1 MATNGWNTE
10 TDDYD
15 IFSLPGD
22 TVTGRPGSP
31 ELDENGHLVV
41 DTHYFP
47 MSTTPQSMMD
57 QDPNNTGPTNDF
69 FTEFPISIDI
79 NGYIFYNGENTGI
92 NVRGPAGFSHLSF
105 DELTPEQIASL
116 KGADGA
122 DGADGING
130 LDGRDGENGYS
141 AYEVWLADNGWLD
154 HPELHPVSDFFQYIA
169 DLANAIVIAGVG
181 TGSIILNYVGA
192 NSTASGA
199 GATAIGQ
206 NTNASGLN
214 SIAAGLNTNAGYSY
228 QTVFGK
234 FNDNK
239 SINAIEVGNGNT
251 NLSRKNIFELTW
263 SGDLQVF
270 GDITDGR
277 GNVLKDKVTKEEG
290 KGLSSNDFT
299 DSYKNFIDN
308 YTVDTEISA
317 LSTNPVTNSAIAI
330 ALAQVAE
337 AGGKPTQGENT
348 ESTDIGFLQPTIM
361 ADGTMNAAWY
371 STDLTWNEQRKVLK
385 TRAETGSYNNIFA
398 FGNNLAA
405 SADNQLIFGKYNE
418 PKSADVIEIGYG
430 TASNNRKNILELTNA
445 GNLTT
450 AGTITDGL
458 GNILSNKQ
466 NLLSWDSEPTEN
478 STNVVRSGDLY
489 DYLVAHGINPSGGL
503 NIPEIPILQAQV
515 AALIQRVTIL
525 ESLVAAIGNPREIPD
540 DTYNQ
545 DIYRIGI
552 DKGEF
557 YIQLIED
564 EQEVEEDGD
573 DTEQNSTE

>member
-1 MATNGWNTE
+1 MRMDIDTN
-10 TDDYD
+10 DYD
-15 IFSLPGD
+15 IYNSQGSPQPLPG
-22 TVTGRPGSP
+22 TPSI
-31 ELDENGHLVV
+31 DENGHLIIPE
-41 DTHYFP
+41 DPFFSP
-47 MSTTPQSMMD
+47 STLENSLMD
-57 QDPNNTGPTNDF
+57 KDPRNTGPTTDF
-69 FTEFPISIDI
+69 WSNFPLAIDI
-79 NGYIFYNGENTGI
+79 NGNIFYYNENTGI
-92 NVRGPAGFSHLSF
+92 NLRGPAGFSHLSF

-116 KGADGA
+116 KGTDGA
-122 DGADGING
+122 DGVDGING
-130 LDGRDGENGYS
+130 ADGRDGENGYS
-141 AYEVWLADNGWLD
+141 AYEVWLQENGWLD
-154 HPELHPVSDFFQYIA
+154 HPELHPISDFFQYIA
-169 DLANAIVIAGVG
+169 DLANAIVVAGTG

-192 NSTASGA
+192 NSTASGV

-206 NTNASGLN
+206 NTNAGGLN
-214 SIAAGLNTNAGYSY
+214 SIAAGLNTNAEYSY

-234 FNDNK
+234 FNNNK
-239 SINAIEVGNGNT
+239 SANAIEVGNGND
-251 NLSRKNIFELTW
+251 NLSRQNILELTW
-263 SGDLQVF
+263 SGNLQVF

-337 AGGKPTQGENT
+337 ASGKPTQGENT
-348 ESTDIGFLQPTIM
+348 ESTDIGFLQPTVM

-385 TRAETGSYNNIFA
+385 TGAETGSYNNIFA
-398 FGNNLAA
+398 FGNNLTAG
-405 SADNQLIFGKYNE
+405 ADNQLIFGKYNE

-430 TASNNRKNILELTNA
+430 TSSNNKKNLLELTNT

-450 AGTITDGL
+450 TGSITDGL

-489 DYLVAHGINPSGGL
+489 DYLVSHGINPSGGL

-515 AALIQRVTIL
+515 AALTQRVTVL

-545 DIYRIGI
+545 NIYRIGV
-552 DKGEF
+552 DNSEF

-564 EQEVEEDGD
+564 EQEVEEND
-573 DTEQNSTE
+573 DNTEQNSTE